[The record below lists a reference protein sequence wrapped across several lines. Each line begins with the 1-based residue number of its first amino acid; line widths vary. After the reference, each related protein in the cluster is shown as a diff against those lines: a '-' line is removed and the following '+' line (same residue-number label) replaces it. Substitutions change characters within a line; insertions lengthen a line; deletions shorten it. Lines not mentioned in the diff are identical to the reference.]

1 MIPPLIIQQAAELG
15 IEILAI
21 TDHNASANAGAVIDA
36 AHGTPITVLPGME
49 IQTREDIHCLC
60 LFDSLDQVQA
70 LQQHVDKTLPCVA
83 NEPGHFGEQYVVDST
98 GEFIRTEE
106 RLLLTSCSMSLEETA
121 AIVVQL
127 GGLFIP
133 AHVNRQ
139 AFGLI
144 PVLGFIPDDLPIS
157 AVEISRH
164 LSPSQAYAK
173 FPQLRQYPMI
183 QSGDVH
189 RLDEFLAP
197 NFFSMEHPCISEM
210 RKALQ
215 GLESRKIE
223 IRSIL

>member
-36 AHGTPITVLPGME
+36 AYGTPITVLPGME
-49 IQTREDIHCLC
+49 IQTREDVHCLC
-60 LFDSLDQVQA
+60 LFDSLDQLEA
-70 LQQHVDKTLPCVA
+70 LQQYVDKTLPGIA
-83 NEPGHFGEQYVVDST
+83 NEPEHFGEQYVVDST

-121 AIVVQL
+121 AIVIQL

-157 AVEISRH
+157 AIEISRH
-164 LSPSQAYAK
+164 LSPAQAYAK
-173 FPQLRQYPMI
+173 FPQLHQYPMI

-197 NFFSMEHPCISEM
+197 NFFSMEHPSISEM
-210 RKALQ
+210 RKALL
-215 GLESRKIE
+215 GLDSRRIE